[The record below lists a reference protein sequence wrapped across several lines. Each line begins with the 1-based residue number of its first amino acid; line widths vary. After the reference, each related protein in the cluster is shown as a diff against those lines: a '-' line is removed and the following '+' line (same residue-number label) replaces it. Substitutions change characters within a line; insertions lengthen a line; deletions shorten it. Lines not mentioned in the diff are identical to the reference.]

1 MLFKLETQLHKHTIL
16 IYPVTVGNFSIK
28 YYVQKED
35 TFGKLHDAH
44 LEIGHGGWNRRIK
57 ETQTKYKNITAEY
70 IMIYLR
76 FCIPGIKKPKV
87 PIKRFSDQANYI

>member
-1 MLFKLETQLHKHTIL
+1 MFKLETQLHKHAIL

-44 LEIGHGGWNRRIK
+44 LAIGHGGWNRRIK

-70 IMIYLR
+70 IMIY
-76 FCIPGIKKPKV
+76 FCVPCIKKSKV
-87 PIKRFSDQANYI
+87 PTKRFSDQANDI

>member
-44 LEIGHGGWNRRIK
+44 LEIGHGG
-57 ETQTKYKNITAEY
+57 
-70 IMIYLR
+70 
-76 FCIPGIKKPKV
+76 
-87 PIKRFSDQANYI
+87 